1 MLPIKTGMRPSWPAT
16 VPETEPFVSS
26 VLPMVKL
33 VTVRL
38 VIAAEG
44 LRMVPE
50 NPFSEFTGPVKV
62 VDASANY
69 LMHKSP
75 TCLCIVR

>member
-1 MLPIKTGMRPSWPAT
+1 MRTGMRPSWPAT

-38 VIAAEG
+38 LITAEE
-44 LRMVPE
+44 LRIVPE
-50 NPFSEFTGPVKV
+50 NPLSETTGPEKRV
-62 VDASANY
+62 
-69 LMHKSP
+69 
-75 TCLCIVR
+75 